1 MTRILI
7 SAILFNGCA
16 LKDYPS
22 GSDTGGDSAFPE
34 SFTGG
39 KFQMTS
45 QSVKDNCGDGAF
57 SSLLMPEG
65 DGEPTDWEYPI
76 EIPSWD
82 TMATRVTYK
91 IQLQDPFSEM
101 QVTVVQGD
109 PSGEIKMNG
118 GSQEDIPLFD
128 DDSCFVDLG
137 ITATLQIVDNNNLTG
152 QATLVFN
159 DSSGLGCTFEKDCD
173 MLLDFTAQRT
183 TE

>member
-1 MTRILI
+1 MNRIFI
-7 SAILFNGCA
+7 SAFLLSGCA

-22 GSDTGGDSAFPE
+22 TDTGDAVFPD

-39 KFQMTS
+39 LFQMTS
-45 QSVKDNCGDGAF
+45 QGVSDFCGDGAF

-65 DGEPTDWEYPI
+65 DGTPTDWEYPI
-76 EIPSWD
+76 EIPSWG
-82 TMATRVTYK
+82 TMETRVNYT

-109 PSGEIKMNG
+109 PSGEIKMSG
-118 GSQEDIPLFD
+118 GSQDDIPLFD

-137 ITATLQIVDNNNLTG
+137 ISATLQIVDNNNLTG

-159 DSSGLGCTFEKDCD
+159 DSSGLGCTFAKDCE
-173 MLLDFTAQRT
+173 MKLDFTAKRT